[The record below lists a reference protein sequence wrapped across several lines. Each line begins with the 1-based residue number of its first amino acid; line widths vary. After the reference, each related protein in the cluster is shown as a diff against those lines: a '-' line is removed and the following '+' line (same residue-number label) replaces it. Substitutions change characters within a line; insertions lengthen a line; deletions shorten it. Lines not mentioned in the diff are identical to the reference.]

1 MATTAAAASGL
12 DSAPANL
19 RLTPE
24 KYTTLNTL
32 LDHNKPEVMEEL
44 VKTYGEQGITGF
56 LKLTGAI
63 NSGGSADQIEY
74 FEEGR
79 RHRTIT
85 GSLDDSNTGDQCE
98 LHVTADSTN
107 GVPIGPNDV
116 LMDSKDGTRFIVID
130 ADTTKDVMYMALI
143 ENIQREDLNTLEEAK
158 GYKYLQENLQ
168 SSITEIA
175 KTVGKSRPAVSN
187 ALRLLKLPDQIQDSI
202 LKGEI
207 NAGKARAILQRK
219 TTQGMLQLW
228 QKLLTEKISVRK
240 TEKLASKRKVSPQLQ
255 NIQDKLSRLIG
266 EKVVINQNAKTRK
279 GFIKINFS
287 KKTVSRVLDK
297 LQSIKSD

>member
-1 MATTAAAASGL
+1 MKKNKQLGQGL
-12 DSAPANL
+12 GAL
-19 RLTPE
+19 LTPSKNNLEDFNQSSILLSKIKPNPNQPRKNFADKSLKQLAQSIDE
-24 KYTTLNTL
+24 KGLISPITVKKVENKYIIVAGERRYRAHKLLNKKRIL
-32 LDHNKPEVMEEL
+32 A
-44 VKTYGEQGITGF
+44 Y
-56 LKLTGAI
+56 
-63 NSGGSADQIEY
+63 
-74 FEEGR
+74 
-79 RHRTIT
+79 
-85 GSLDDSNTGDQCE
+85 
-98 LHVTADSTN
+98 
-107 GVPIGPNDV
+107 
-116 LMDSKDGTRFIVID
+116 VID
-130 ADTTKDVMYMALI
+130 VDTTKDVMYMALI
-143 ENIQREDLNTLEEAK
+143 ENIQREDLNPIEEAK

-207 NAGKARAILQRK
+207 NAGQARAILQRK

-266 EKVVINQNAKTRK
+266 EKVVINQNPKTKK

-297 LQSIKSD
+297 LKSIKSD

>member
-1 MATTAAAASGL
+1 MKKNKQLGQGL
-12 DSAPANL
+12 GAL
-19 RLTPE
+19 LTPSKNNLEDFNQSSILLSKIKPNPNQPRKNFADKSLKQLAQSIDE
-24 KYTTLNTL
+24 KGLISPITVKKVENKYIIVAGERRYRAHKLLNKKRIL
-32 LDHNKPEVMEEL
+32 A
-44 VKTYGEQGITGF
+44 Y
-56 LKLTGAI
+56 
-63 NSGGSADQIEY
+63 
-74 FEEGR
+74 
-79 RHRTIT
+79 
-85 GSLDDSNTGDQCE
+85 
-98 LHVTADSTN
+98 
-107 GVPIGPNDV
+107 
-116 LMDSKDGTRFIVID
+116 VID

-143 ENIQREDLNTLEEAK
+143 ENIQREDLNPIEEAK

-207 NAGKARAILQRK
+207 NAGQARAILQRK

-266 EKVVINQNAKTRK
+266 EKVVVNQNPKTKK

>member
-1 MATTAAAASGL
+1 MKKNKQLGQGL
-12 DSAPANL
+12 GAL
-19 RLTPE
+19 LTPSKNNLE
-24 KYTTLNTL
+24 DFNQSSILLSKIKPNPNQPRKNFEDKSLKQLAQSIDEKGLISPITVKKVDNKYTIVAGERRYRAHKLLNKKRIL
-32 LDHNKPEVMEEL
+32 A
-44 VKTYGEQGITGF
+44 Y
-56 LKLTGAI
+56 
-63 NSGGSADQIEY
+63 
-74 FEEGR
+74 
-79 RHRTIT
+79 
-85 GSLDDSNTGDQCE
+85 
-98 LHVTADSTN
+98 
-107 GVPIGPNDV
+107 
-116 LMDSKDGTRFIVID
+116 VID

-143 ENIQREDLNTLEEAK
+143 ENIQREDLNPIEEAK

-207 NAGKARAILQRK
+207 NAGQARAILQRK

-228 QKLLTEKISVRK
+228 EKLLKEKISVRK

-266 EKVVINQNAKTRK
+266 EKVVINQNVKTKK

-297 LQSIKSD
+297 LQSIKPD